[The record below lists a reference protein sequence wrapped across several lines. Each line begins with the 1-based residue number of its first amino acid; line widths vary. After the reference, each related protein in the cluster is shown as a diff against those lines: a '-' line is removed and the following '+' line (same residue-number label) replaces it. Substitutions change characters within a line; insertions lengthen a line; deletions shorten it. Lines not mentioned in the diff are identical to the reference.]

1 MITWVLCKPCTITTH
16 RRVRYSLKF
25 IECCPQ
31 HASSISL
38 PKTWNSFEMEQ
49 HFNNILFPFCLHL
62 NWKKWKQELFVSTK
76 YCIQFFYTTKVVQLK
91 MWMKLEWNCFTGKAS
106 QWKTF
111 LTSDALLQH
120 ANRAIYQ
127 ANIWCTSYSFQQ
139 KQTLTRKL
147 GMKMGW
153 KWKGIDFCLDH
164 LTNCL

>member
-38 PKTWNSFEMEQ
+38 PKTWNGFEMEQ

-62 NWKKWKQELFVSTK
+62 NWKKRKQELFVSTK

-91 MWMKLEWNCFTGKAS
+91 MWMNLEWNCFAGKAS

-111 LTSDALLQH
+111 LWHQMPYCSMLIELFIKLTYGVQVTAFNK
-120 ANRAIYQ
+120 NRP
-127 ANIWCTSYSFQQ
+127 
-139 KQTLTRKL
+139 
-147 GMKMGW
+147 
-153 KWKGIDFCLDH
+153 
-164 LTNCL
+164 